1 MSFRASAHNLALSCT
16 YEDEILRLSPQDD
29 IATPS
34 LNREG
39 FFGNLVMTDFIPAI
53 IVHGGAGPIR
63 DDSLQARLG
72 GCKAAALAAW
82 TILQQGGAALDA
94 VEAAVVVL
102 EDNPLFNAG
111 TGSTLNSLGKVEMD
125 AAIMESDA
133 LRAGAVAAVS
143 GIKNPIMLARR
154 VMEDGHHVM
163 LACEGALLF
172 ARQIGFPECTPES
185 LIVEREKKRWENTH
199 GTVGCVAVDAN
210 GKLAVA
216 TSTGGIFNKL
226 PGRVGD
232 SPLLGCG
239 TYANSFG
246 AVSCTGH
253 GEAIM
258 RILMARDAVQLLQN
272 GIEPGEAAR
281 MAVENLA
288 ELTGSTGGLIL
299 IDRYGKIGYA
309 RNTTHMPVCIVSDS
323 AKFTL
328 DS

>member
-1 MSFRASAHNLALSCT
+1 
-16 YEDEILRLSPQDD
+16 
-29 IATPS
+29 
-34 LNREG
+34 
-39 FFGNLVMTDFIPAI
+39 MTFTPAI

-111 TGSTLNSLGKVEMD
+111 TGSTLNSLGKVAMD
-125 AAIMESDA
+125 AAIMESDS

-143 GIKNPIMLARR
+143 GIKNPIKIARR
-154 VMEDGHHVM
+154 VMEDGRHVL
-163 LACEGALLF
+163 LAGEGAVLF
-172 ARQIGFPECTPES
+172 ARQAGFPECAPEA
-185 LIVEREKKRWENTH
+185 LISEREIKRWEGKH
-199 GTVGCVAVDAN
+199 GTVGCVAFDTN

-239 TYANSFG
+239 TYANSYG
-246 AVSCTGH
+246 AASCTGH

-272 GIEPGEAAR
+272 DMEPGEAAR
-281 MAVENLA
+281 MAIKNL
-288 ELTGSTGGLIL
+288 EVLTGSTGGLIL
-299 IDRYGKIGYA
+299 IDRRGKIGYA
-309 RNTTHMPVCIVSDS
+309 RNTTHMPVCTVSDS
-323 AKFTL
+323 GKCTL